1 MRIPTDS
8 DILALHEKH
17 APDPAALDSVA
28 GHCRIVCRVAE
39 QLHAAGGSRADLAL
53 ARAGCLLHD
62 IGVYRLYD
70 AAGRLDHTRYILHGV
85 LGHQLLA
92 EEGLPEV
99 LCRFASH
106 HTGVGLSRQDVAR
119 QGLPLPPGDYLADT
133 PEEALVMYADKFH
146 SKSKPPRFLTAD
158 AYAAS
163 VGRYGPDKPAAFAAL
178 RAALG
183 EPDVAA
189 LAREYRQRLD
199 GGPRSVPDKA

>member
-1 MRIPTDS
+1 
-8 DILALHEKH
+8 
-17 APDPAALDSVA
+17 
-28 GHCRIVCRVAE
+28 
-39 QLHAAGGSRADLAL
+39 
-53 ARAGCLLHD
+53 
-62 IGVYRLYD
+62 VYRLYD
-70 AAGRLDHTRYILHGV
+70 AAGRLDYARYIQHGV

-92 EEGLPEV
+92 EEGLPGE

-106 HTGVGLSRQDVAR
+106 HTGVGLTRQDVAR

-133 PEEALVMYADKFH
+133 PEEAMVMYADKFH
-146 SKSKPPRFLTAD
+146 SKSVPPKFLTSG

-163 VGRYGPDKPAAFAAL
+163 LLRFGPDKVAVFAAL

-199 GGPRSVPDKA
+199 DGPQRPRTKRE

>member
-1 MRIPTDS
+1 MRIPTDA

-17 APDPAALDSVA
+17 APTAAALDAVA
-28 GHCRIVCRVAE
+28 GHCQIVCRLAE
-39 QLHAAGGSRADLAL
+39 ELHAGGGGADLAL
-53 ARAGCLLHD
+53 VRAGSLLHD

-70 AAGRLDHTRYILHGV
+70 DAGALDYARYIQHGV

-92 EEGLPEV
+92 DEGLPEA

-146 SKSKPPRFLTAD
+146 SKSVPPTFLTAD
-158 AYAAS
+158 AYAVRVRRFGQDKLAVFAS
-163 VGRYGPDKPAAFAAL
+163 L
-178 RAALG
+178 RAAFG

-189 LAREYRQRLD
+189 LARDYGQRIV
-199 GGPRSVPDKA
+199 GAP

>member
-1 MRIPTDS
+1 MRIPTDA
-8 DILALHEKH
+8 DILALHERH
-17 APDPAALDSVA
+17 APDPEALDAVA

-39 QLHAAGGSRADLAL
+39 QLHAAGGSGADLAL
-53 ARAGCLLHD
+53 VRAGCLLHD

-70 AAGRLDHTRYILHGV
+70 DAGRLDYARYIQHGV

-92 EEGLPEV
+92 DDGLPEE

-106 HTGVGLSRQDVAR
+106 HTGVGLSRQDIAR
-119 QGLPLPPGDYLADT
+119 QELPLPPGDYLADT

-146 SKSKPPRFLTAD
+146 TKSAPPRFLTAD
-158 AYAAS
+158 AYAAR

-189 LAREYRQRLD
+189 LAREYGQRLELA
-199 GGPRSVPDKA
+199 P